1 MIEDSVCFIVAA
13 GDCYE
18 ETIKIRKQDYL
29 VAVDGGYDTVKRM
42 GLEPDLVLGDFD
54 SVQAVEP
61 VAKECVRLKRE
72 KDETDT
78 LYAVQLMAERGY
90 KYIVIY
96 GGTGGERISHTISN
110 LQTLITFSKLHLF
123 LMDREEVMFLL
134 VDGEIRFSKDCQG
147 MLSVFSMSEESVGVC
162 EKNLKYQLEDAKMV
176 YGYPIGVSNE
186 FIGRESKVAVKKGM
200 LLICMEKSELSK
212 IKIWVSYEK

>member
-18 ETIKIRKQDYL
+18 EKIKIREQDFL
-29 VAVDGGYDTVKRM
+29 VAVDGGYDTVRQM

-54 SVQAVEP
+54 SVQAEP

-90 KYIVIY
+90 QYMVIY

-110 LQTLITFSKLHLF
+110 LQTLIAFSGLHLF
-123 LMDREEVMFLL
+123 LIDREEAVFLL
-134 VDGEIRFSKDCQG
+134 VDGEIHFSKDCRG
-147 MLSVFSMSEESVGVC
+147 MLSVFSMSEESIGVS

-176 YGYPIGVSNE
+176 HGYPIGVSNE
-186 FIGRESKVAVKKGM
+186 FIGRESTVAVKKGM
-200 LLICMEKSELSK
+200 LLLCMEKSELFK
-212 IKIWVSYEK
+212 IETWVSYEK